1 MSACQ
6 TLYFDAALGVE
17 AAKILPGEYHAT
29 AEDMVLVTVLGSCVA
44 LCLRDALSGVGG
56 MNHFML
62 PEGGAGADGA
72 SARYGA
78 YAMEILVN
86 ELLKRGARRER
97 FEAKVFGGGRVL
109 ADLTSLNV
117 GERNAEFA
125 LRYLATEGIR
135 VAAQDL
141 LGDWPRKVYYFPRSG
156 RVRVKTLREQHN
168 DTIVRRERE
177 YRGQLARQPVAG
189 AVELFA

>member
-6 TLYFDAALGVE
+6 TLYFDAQLGLA

-29 AEDMVLVTVLGSCVA
+29 GEDMVLVTVLGSCVA
-44 LCLRDALSGVGG
+44 LCLRDAVSGVGG

-62 PEGGAGADGA
+62 PEGGAGAAGA

-109 ADLTSLNV
+109 ADLASLNV

-125 LRYLATEGIR
+125 LRYLGTEGIR

-156 RVRVKTLREQHN
+156 RVMVKTLREQHN
-168 DTIVRRERE
+168 DTIARREQE
-177 YRGQLARQPVAG
+177 YRGQLARRPGAG
-189 AVELFA
+189 AVELFG